1 MRGPGGAFALV
12 GFELVVGTFVLMWVT
27 LLVWRVVDRG
37 HYRAATWVLVPL
49 QIAFSFALPGR
60 LRGMGFVLAALSSL
74 FLVSIYSQRPLLE
87 WVSGGLASAW
97 GIGLLVSAG
106 ASSCGGCAAGSVHA
120 LAGAFVLGGVTHG
133 MTLGH
138 WYLNQPRLPIEP
150 LKGATWIFLASIA
163 ISLAAGIVTRPRL
176 MSASVQGAL
185 LFSSSG
191 FWWTWL
197 LLLAG
202 TAVLGG
208 MIRSTVWSRSTQS
221 ATGLLYIAMVTVLGG
236 QFLLNLLL
244 AS

>member
-12 GFELVVGTFVLMWVT
+12 GFELAVGTFVLMWAT

-37 HYRAATWVLVPL
+37 HYRVAAWVLVPIE
-49 QIAFSFALPGR
+49 IAFSFALPGR
-60 LRGMGFVLAALSSL
+60 IRGAGLVLAALTAL
-74 FLVSIYSQRPLLE
+74 FLAAVYSQRPLLE
-87 WVSGGLASAW
+87 WTSGALASAW
-97 GIGLLVSAG
+97 GIGLLVAAG
-106 ASSCGGCAAGSVHA
+106 ASSCAGCAAGPIHA
-120 LAGAFVLGGVTHG
+120 LAGAFVLGAVTHG

-150 LKGATWIFLASIA
+150 LKGATWILLASIA
-163 ISLAAGIVTRPRL
+163 VSLAAGVATRSRL
-176 MSASVQGAL
+176 LNASVEGVL

-197 LLLAG
+197 LLIAG
-202 TAVLGG
+202 TGVLGAL
-208 MIRSTVWSRSTQS
+208 IRSTVWSRSTQS